1 MIIAALALSA
11 LTLRP
16 DFSGVVL
23 LAKDGQPV
31 MQRAQGLADPVKGIE
46 NRMDTKFNL
55 GSINKIFTRV
65 AIGQLAAAGKLS
77 LDDTIRKHLPDYPSP
92 AADRITIQQLL
103 DQKSGLGDIFGPRY
117 EAAPP
122 SRLRKL
128 SDYLPL
134 FVDKPLEFEP
144 GTSQRYSNAGYIV
157 LGLII
162 EKRSGQ
168 SYYDYVRDHITKPA
182 GMTDTASYAVDEQVP
197 NRAIGQ
203 TKNGSNTATLPGRGS
218 SAGGGYSTAAD
229 MLRFAQ
235 ALLADK
241 LLDHKWT
248 DWVFGGSGERNLG
261 VAGGAPGI
269 NAALEIAP
277 PYTLVVLA
285 NQDPPAAE
293 EVMRSARELM
303 GGGARRE
310 MRRAGA
316 DAGPGRVLIGGRTEV
331 PMTFSRHLP
340 VIEAKIN
347 GKGPYRFT
355 FDTGFGHMMQ
365 LSAAIVAELGLP
377 QVGEARAGD
386 PSGKNSRTMRMLR
399 VDSIDIGDVHLGGV
413 DIGERTAPALDGND
427 GVIGLPLFRTLL
439 VTFDYPRS
447 KFVIDGGSL
456 PATAL
461 AYTTDRGGVPAID
474 IDVAGLKTKVDIDS
488 GSPAEITLP
497 MSMARTL
504 KLAEEPKVVGH
515 ARTPSNEFDIW
526 AAPLVGEVKIGDAVL
541 TNPRLDIVEIFDHG
555 HIGSRF
561 LRNYAVTFDPAN
573 KRVVFYRPT
582 SANSSSSLKGMD
594 STRVPGASSESPLVM
609 STTLGSSPGWVEAR
623 KCMTGSSLMG
633 SRGARRIVS

>member
-1 MIIAALALSA
+1 MITLIAALALSA
-11 LTLRP
+11 LTVPP

-23 LAKDGQPV
+23 LAKDGKPV
-31 MQRAQGLADPVKGIE
+31 MQRASGLADPAKGIE

-55 GSINKIFTRV
+55 GSINKLFTRV
-65 AIGQLAAAGKLS
+65 AIGQLAAAGRLS

-103 DQKSGLGDIFGPRY
+103 DHKSGLGDIFGPRY

-122 SRLRKL
+122 SSLRKL

-134 FVDKPLEFEP
+134 FADKPLEFEP
-144 GTSQRYSNAGYIV
+144 GTAKRYSNAGYIV

-168 SYYDYVRDHITKPA
+168 SYYDYVRDHITQPA
-182 GMTDTASYAVDEQVP
+182 GMTDTASYAVDEPVA
-197 NRAIGQ
+197 NRAVGQ
-203 TKNGSNTATLPGRGS
+203 TKNGPNTKTLPGRGS
-218 SAGGGYSTAAD
+218 SAGGGYSTASD
-229 MLRFAQ
+229 MLRFSQ
-235 ALLADK
+235 ALLAEK
-241 LLDHKWT
+241 LLDHTWT
-248 DWVFGGSGERNLG
+248 DWLFGGNGERNLG

-293 EVMRSARELM
+293 AVMRSAREVM
-303 GGGARRE
+303 GGEGGPRRQ
-310 MRRAGA
+310 MRQMAA
-316 DAGPGRVLIGGRTEV
+316 EDDGPGKVLIGGRTEV

-365 LSAAIVAELGLP
+365 LSSAIASELGLA
-377 QVGEARAGD
+377 QVGEVRAGD
-386 PSGKNSRTMRMLR
+386 PSGKNWRTMRLLR
-399 VDSIDIGDVHLGGV
+399 ADTIDIGDVHLGGV
-413 DIGERTAPALDGND
+413 DVGERTAPPLDGTD
-427 GVIGLPLFRTLL
+427 GVIGLPLFKSLL

-447 KFVIDGGSL
+447 KFIIDGGSL
-456 PATAL
+456 PATAI

-474 IDVAGLKTKVDIDS
+474 IDVAGMKTKVDIDS
-488 GSPAEITLP
+488 GSPAELTVP

-515 ARTPSNEFDIW
+515 ARTPSNEFDVY

-573 KRVVFYRPT
+573 KRVTFYRPT
-582 SANSSSSLKGMD
+582 SASSSSSLNGMD
-594 STRVPGASSESPLVM
+594 STRAPGA
-609 STTLGSSPGWVEAR
+609 GSSP
-623 KCMTGSSLMG
+623 SSFVIRTTLASSPG
-633 SRGARRIVS
+633 